1 MLIRLLTCSE
11 ERDHVQTYSSTK
23 GFSFW
28 DEICKGTRYYIKFKT
43 LYQCHN
49 IVSISSHCR
58 PINFESLYQLRVIVS
73 VSSHCIN
80 FESLYQSFIK
90 SKLTLYFF
98 LDFLFI
104 SKHRS
109 ETSYSIQESA
119 YTSVFPCHW
128 KEAKKKSFHIL
139 DLKNGLDIVYLLH
152 TCKSKKKMKTYSFLH
167 IVYIV
172 YVRVKSPWMQKQNK
186 RANECSA
193 ASEWAQRSARAK
205 RPVHTKQM
213 SDWCERTSERT
224 SEWPSTLCVDFVS
237 FQVRAHR
244 YETFFVSMVEEI
256 LFFTICI

>member
-1 MLIRLLTCSE
+1 MGKKIQRILWLWTHSSMMTELILLIRLSTCSE
-11 ERDHVQTYSSTK
+11 AREHVQTYSSTK

-90 SKLTLYFF
+90 SKLTLSFF

-109 ETSYSIQESA
+109 ETSYSFQESA
-119 YTSVFPCHW
+119 YISVFPCHW

-139 DLKNGLDIVYLLH
+139 DLKNGLDIVYLL
-152 TCKSKKKMKTYSFLH
+152 
-167 IVYIV
+167 
-172 YVRVKSPWMQKQNK
+172 
-186 RANECSA
+186 
-193 ASEWAQRSARAK
+193 
-205 RPVHTKQM
+205 
-213 SDWCERTSERT
+213 
-224 SEWPSTLCVDFVS
+224 
-237 FQVRAHR
+237 
-244 YETFFVSMVEEI
+244 VEPP
-256 LFFTICI
+256 

>member
-1 MLIRLLTCSE
+1 MGKKRFKEFCERILLWWRNSFFFIRLFTCSE
-11 ERDHVQTYSSTK
+11 AREHVQTYSSTK

-109 ETSYSIQESA
+109 ETSYSLQESA
-119 YTSVFPCHW
+119 YISVFPCHW
-128 KEAKKKSFHIL
+128 KEAKITLSRSNLFT
-139 DLKNGLDIVYLLH
+139 
-152 TCKSKKKMKTYSFLH
+152 TCKY
-167 IVYIV
+167 
-172 YVRVKSPWMQKQNK
+172 
-186 RANECSA
+186 
-193 ASEWAQRSARAK
+193 
-205 RPVHTKQM
+205 
-213 SDWCERTSERT
+213 
-224 SEWPSTLCVDFVS
+224 
-237 FQVRAHR
+237 HR
-244 YETFFVSMVEEI
+244 FI
-256 LFFTICI
+256 